1 MRRWMVKRLWSYIAQ
16 QLKDVAVILDL
27 NYESLRH
34 AVEFVL
40 IHGRPPEDYPKD

>member
-16 QLKDVAVILDL
+16 QLNDVAVILDL
-27 NYESLRH
+27 NYETLRN
-34 AVEFVL
+34 AVEYIL